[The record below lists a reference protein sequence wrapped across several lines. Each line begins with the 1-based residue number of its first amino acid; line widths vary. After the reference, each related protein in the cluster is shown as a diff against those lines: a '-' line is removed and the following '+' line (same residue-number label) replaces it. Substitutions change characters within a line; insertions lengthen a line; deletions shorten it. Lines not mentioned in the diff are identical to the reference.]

1 MRNQIIRY
9 RAVSK
14 KVGGKVRWLVDQVV
28 IRKVQK
34 SGKFV
39 AWDLY
44 FQKTR
49 QAFEN
54 QDPATWEKLLSR
66 TPKEAAERELRILEE
81 DYKAAIDDAVECF
94 NGIVDLRKV
103 LN

>member
-14 KVGGKVRWLVDQVV
+14 KVGGKVRWIVDQVV

-34 SGKFV
+34 DHKFV

-54 QDPATWEKLLSR
+54 QDPAT
-66 TPKEAAERELRILEE
+66 
-81 DYKAAIDDAVECF
+81 
-94 NGIVDLRKV
+94 
-103 LN
+103 